1 MTGTG
6 DEKTKA
12 GSQRPL
18 TLREIQNKSQSH
30 SWDTCCHRATPTVGQ
45 DKSIPNPLMFFF
57 PAEVMDSE
65 PPSESPVTMSL
76 CLQSGLQ
83 PVWVAVAS
91 VTSGL
96 TWSLGPR
103 VVFLVFPCTAACL
116 FLLGYANSLILY
128 KNKKRSQY
136 I

>member
-1 MTGTG
+1 MT
-6 DEKTKA
+6 
-12 GSQRPL
+12 
-18 TLREIQNKSQSH
+18 
-30 SWDTCCHRATPTVGQ
+30 
-45 DKSIPNPLMFFF
+45 NPLMLFFF

-96 TWSLGPR
+96 TLESGAQGCLSYVSMHCSLPLSIG
-103 VVFLVFPCTAACL
+103 LC
-116 FLLGYANSLILY
+116 
-128 KNKKRSQY
+128 
-136 I
+136 

>member
-1 MTGTG
+1 MT
-6 DEKTKA
+6 
-12 GSQRPL
+12 
-18 TLREIQNKSQSH
+18 
-30 SWDTCCHRATPTVGQ
+30 
-45 DKSIPNPLMFFF
+45 NPLVLFFF

-103 VVFLVFPCTAACL
+103 AVFLVFPCTAVCPS
-116 FLLGYANSLILY
+116 LLGYANSMILC
-128 KNKKRSQY
+128 KNKKQNQY

>member
-1 MTGTG
+1 M
-6 DEKTKA
+6 
-12 GSQRPL
+12 
-18 TLREIQNKSQSH
+18 
-30 SWDTCCHRATPTVGQ
+30 
-45 DKSIPNPLMFFF
+45 PNPLRLFFF

-96 TWSLGPR
+96 TRSLGPR
-103 VVFLVFPCTAACL
+103 AVFLVSPCTAVCP
-116 FLLGYANSLILY
+116 FLLGYANALILF
-128 KNKKRSQY
+128 KNKKKQKTKP
-136 I
+136 IHMT